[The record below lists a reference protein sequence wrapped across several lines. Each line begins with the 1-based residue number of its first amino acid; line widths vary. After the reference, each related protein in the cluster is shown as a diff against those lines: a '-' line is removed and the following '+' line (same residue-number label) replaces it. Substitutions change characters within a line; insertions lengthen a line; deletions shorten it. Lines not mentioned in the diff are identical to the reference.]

1 MFALPLE
8 FVAIPSLLDVFSVI
22 LSLTVATLSF
32 GAFAQSPVPGRGQLL
47 VASALENHL
56 YSTNVNAGIITSIDM
71 QVKED
76 PFSVFALPA
85 PWLLLP
91 LALHHCFAAKPSLCT
106 SPDVRPPNVCL
117 ELDMSLHKPC
127 WPYFATFRPQLR
139 TPIAELFI
147 HVV

>member
-1 MFALPLE
+1 LFFLS
-8 FVAIPSLLDVFSVI
+8 PSHRS
-22 LSLTVATLSF
+22 LSLSF

-71 QVKED
+71 QVKTRSLCS
-76 PFSVFALPA
+76 PYLLPGLFC
-85 PWLLLP
+85 PWLCTTASP
-91 LALHHCFAAKPSLCT
+91 LCQACAR
-106 SPDVRPPNVCL
+106 RPPPQRF
-117 ELDMSLHKPC
+117 ELDLSLHKPC
-127 WPYFATFRPQLR
+127 WPYYATFRAQLR